1 MAKFYYMHVASFLR
15 LLPLLLIFVASQ
27 VFWIYQIC
35 RLGARLIS
43 NVVWRRWLGA
53 AGLAAYL
60 FLLAYNLGWLPRGPA
75 SVRLTMRDALLE
87 APLRWWVVSS
97 LLGFAVAVILWV
109 IHRVFRAAVWT
120 YRKVALHPSLP
131 SRLGR
136 GVGSEG
142 ETSHLA
148 RRQFLERAALAMSAA
163 PFVACAYGL
172 LYERVDLETTYPRI
186 RLRRLPKAFHGF
198 RIAQLSDIHIGPF
211 MSAEEIRKYVAATN
225 RLKPDVVVLTGDF
238 VTWDA
243 ATQVAVVKSLA
254 GLKAPFGVFG
264 CLGNHEIWTGTEASI
279 TRLFAQEGIQILRQ
293 QSELIELMG
302 ERLNLIGVD
311 FQTHSRLG
319 THRAGFVNTYLAGI
333 EALLIPDTANVLL
346 CHNPN
351 AFDRASA
358 LGVDLTLSGHT
369 HGGQVALEFVHRN
382 ISPSTLITK
391 YIKGWF
397 QKDGAQLYV
406 NRGIGTIGV
415 PIRLNAPP
423 EITLFELAR
432 EA

>member
-1 MAKFYYMHVASFLR
+1 MAKFYYMHLASFLR

-27 VFWIYQIC
+27 VFWIYQVY

-60 FLLAYNLGWLPRGPA
+60 FLLAYNLGWIPRGPA
-75 SVRLTMRDALLE
+75 SVRLTIRDALLE

-109 IHRVFRAAVWT
+109 IHRVFRAALWT

-131 SRLGR
+131 STLGR

-172 LYERVDLETTYPRI
+172 LYERVNLETTYPRI

-264 CLGNHEIWTGTEASI
+264 CLGNHEIWTGTGCGTEDALQPDKPAI
-279 TRLFAQEGIQILRQ
+279 RQELCEPVGRRCSAPRGSLYRRAICEKAGYRAAYNIAGAR
-293 QSELIELMG
+293 SA
-302 ERLNLIGVD
+302 V
-311 FQTHSRLG
+311 
-319 THRAGFVNTYLAGI
+319 RAGRARTATRNDRGRFVAKLA
-333 EALLIPDTANVLL
+333 EP
-346 CHNPN
+346 
-351 AFDRASA
+351 
-358 LGVDLTLSGHT
+358 
-369 HGGQVALEFVHRN
+369 VADSE
-382 ISPSTLITK
+382 
-391 YIKGWF
+391 
-397 QKDGAQLYV
+397 
-406 NRGIGTIGV
+406 
-415 PIRLNAPP
+415 
-423 EITLFELAR
+423 
-432 EA
+432 